1 MKHEAEF
8 KTFLTTQKVSVKTGK
23 PYSVKVAGDV
33 ASRCRLVERLFGVEF
48 SELTLNHSEVE
59 RLCERIKTE
68 QTSSTDRVPY
78 AHNALILALRTYRK
92 FVDQHFS
99 LA

>member
-8 KTFLTTQKVSVKTGK
+8 KTFLTTQKRSAKTGK

-33 ASRCRLVERLFGVEF
+33 ASRCRLVERLFGIEF
-48 SELTLNHSEVE
+48 SERALTQDEAD

-68 QTSSTDRVPY
+68 RTSSTDRLPY
-78 AHNALILALRTYRK
+78 AHNALILAVRTYRE
-92 FVDQHFS
+92 FVEFS
-99 LA
+99 KA